1 GTTSWL
7 VTDPVSARG
16 RGGFSGRPPTELCA
30 VAVGTADGRAMLEP
44 GRIGGVGWLMI
55 ALLVGAVA
63 AVIGA
68 EWPRLS
74 ARFGNEARERR
85 ERARRKGQLKLLRT
99 ETEEF
104 AASVERDLDQ
114 LPTIE
119 ETDRKR

>member
-1 GTTSWL
+1 MG
-7 VTDPVSARG
+7 V
-16 RGGFSGRPPTELCA
+16 
-30 VAVGTADGRAMLEP
+30 
-44 GRIGGVGWLMI
+44 VGWLMI
-55 ALLVGAVA
+55 ALLVGTVA

-74 ARFGNEARERR
+74 AKFGNEARHRR
-85 ERARRKGQLKLLRT
+85 DRARRKSQLKLLRT